1 MDKMVITQTLTIARW
16 QIVVKRFL
24 LLLLLFIQ
32 RNKFCCYYYYYMTVT
47 GSESWPLLVVSLSC
61 TEFTHL
67 YDISSS
73 ETPSYDDLRG
83 ALSAILRLHKL
94 YSLRVS
100 DMYAGNYSGYLGP
113 SLSSEDAY
121 YIGKQAFGTGML
133 NESLVWLE
141 HAEKE
146 QLRDMATRG
155 SSSAHNLMTQA
166 ETETKANVA
175 SVSMEYKLAAIQCLL
190 GRAYFYVCMYV
201 CM

>member
-1 MDKMVITQTLTIARW
+1 
-16 QIVVKRFL
+16 
-24 LLLLLFIQ
+24 
-32 RNKFCCYYYYYMTVT
+32 MTVT
-47 GSESWPLLVVSLSC
+47 GSGSWPLLLVSLFC
-61 TEFTHL
+61 TEFTQLHA
-67 YDISSS
+67 ISNS

-113 SLSSEDAY
+113 PLSSEDAY
-121 YIGKQAFGTGML
+121 YIGKQAFGVGML

-146 QLRDMATRG
+146 LMRDIAARD
-155 SSSAHNLMTQA
+155 SSSADNLMTQE
-166 ETETKANVA
+166 ETETKAHVA

-201 CM
+201 CVRACVRACACVCVRACA